1 MSTEKVEVA
10 VIGAQYIAHVACHH
24 RLELKHV
31 AYEQQLLAS
40 EWLTLIAGV
49 EAQQFVDEIYYVG
62 PYHRNLV
69 DDYELEFTY
78 EFDEN
83 RRIFH
88 AFGQAFAVKVGVFGR
103 DRLERYSEKRVE
115 CLATGIDSRYAG
127 RSEHY
132 VWFVGM
138 ACDVA
143 QKRRFACACL
153 AGQKY

>member
-1 MSTEKVEVA
+1 MKSIMSA
-10 VIGAQYIAHVACHH
+10 
-24 RLELKHV
+24 
-31 AYEQQLLAS
+31 
-40 EWLTLIAGV
+40 
-49 EAQQFVDEIYYVG
+49 

-143 QKRRFACACL
+143 QKRRFACACPCRSEIL
-153 AGQKY
+153 IGWYIATIPKLSETRDCQVNHLLRVVVTRRR